1 MYCYAADM
9 HEIQVYNILNYV
21 KKFTVQVKS
30 TIHYNCTMC
39 NYCRYKGIQT
49 LVKKLATTDFEIM
62 ALVKRCQEITH
73 LQSKLI
79 KEQKDID
86 MKLDKKIVQKCTL
99 EKAKFAILPSI
110 HIHPQTSEQAHPVA
124 KITVPH
130 SWPLVGKQ
138 NSDTWQIGDVKT
150 IWKELFQFDDIDDNI
165 LATAASE
172 TESTL
177 FSVK

>member
-1 MYCYAADM
+1 MW
-9 HEIQVYNILNYV
+9 
-21 KKFTVQVKS
+21 KKLQ
-30 TIHYNCTMC
+30 
-39 NYCRYKGIQT
+39 YKWNQQYITTEQCVIIVDIKEYKT
-49 LVKKLATTDFEIM
+49 LVKKLATIDLEIM
-62 ALVKRCQEITH
+62 DLVKRCQEITH

-79 KEQKDID
+79 KEWKNID

-110 HIHPQTSEQAHPVA
+110 HIPPETSLQANPVA

-130 SWPLVGKQ
+130 SWPLVGKR
-138 NSDTWQIGDVKT
+138 NSDTQQIGDVKK
-150 IWKELFQFDDIDDNI
+150 IWKELFQFDDVDDNI

-172 TESTL
+172 AESTL